1 MVMVVNVARRCWL
14 MKGVEGDEREDTEE
28 PEEIG
33 EGEDSVLAED
43 TELVRNMFF
52 NILFSSFKV
61 CISCISLMTMPSCS
75 FSMASKAFVSIGVP
89 MGEMDSVAMLLLM
102 LPLPETLLLL
112 LLALLLAL
120 LQLLRCASR
129 LPVPLP

>member
-1 MVMVVNVARRCWL
+1 MLVMVVNVARRCWL

-52 NILFSSFKV
+52 NILFSSFKA
-61 CISCISLMTMPSCS
+61 CISCIIFMTMPSCS
-75 FSMASKAFVSIGVP
+75 FSMASKAFVSMGVP
-89 MGEMDSVAMLLLM
+89 IGEMDSVAMLLLM
-102 LPLPETLLLL
+102 LPPLPPEMLLLL
-112 LLALLLAL
+112 LLDL
-120 LQLLRCASR
+120 LQLLRFER
-129 LPVPLP
+129 RFPVVLP